1 MDLKKLIMAGGLALA
16 VLAGGAQ
23 AQIIGGDVV
32 VDGSRDDV
40 IFLGGEMNVSGT
52 VEGDVF
58 GMAGEAQIDAD
69 VSGDVQFFGGELSLS
84 GTVAGEVDAAAGD
97 INLSADVGN
106 DVNVAAGDV
115 TVTGAIAGDLNAA
128 GGSVDIRGS
137 VGGESHLA
145 GGHVLL
151 APESEYTGTVEI
163 IGGHI
168 EFQGIARDRVEIEA
182 EEVVLSGR
190 FDGDIEILAEQ
201 VRVASGAVVTGTL
214 EIEGPTEPVIED
226 GSSVSVLDY
235 TQRDYNFERENIDEF
250 DVDFDFDGPLNFAIG
265 VGENI
270 PAAFLAT
277 AFVIGFLIALMS
289 PNGLRGMTSAFRRR
303 PVSALFLGA
312 IGIPMVFIIIM
323 VVIVLL
329 MATVIGIPLAIL
341 LLVMLPFIYIGFMA
355 IGGFAI
361 GDLIFNRSYPNAGL
375 GLALRAASLLV
386 VLVAVYVLGFAP
398 GLGLLIGLV
407 VLAIGIGSWLLSFGK
422 HPDGRD
428 DREAEPKEAPR
439 RDPEPS
445 DDGSVTEGEG

>member
-1 MDLKKLIMAGGLALA
+1 MDFKKLIMAGGLALA
-16 VLAGGAQ
+16 VLTGAAQ

-40 IFLGGEMNVSGT
+40 IFLGGEMQVSGT

-58 GMAGEAQIDAD
+58 GMAGDARIDAN
-69 VSGDVQFFGGELSLS
+69 VTGDVQFFGGDLTLA

-97 INLSADVGN
+97 ISISADVGN
-106 DVNVAAGDV
+106 DVNAAAGDV
-115 TVTGAIAGDLNAA
+115 TVTGNVSGDLNAA
-128 GGSVDIRGS
+128 GGSVDVHGS
-137 VGGESHLA
+137 VSGETHLA

-151 APESEYTGTVEI
+151 APDSQYAGSVEI
-163 IGGHI
+163 IGGLI
-168 EFQGIARDRVEIEA
+168 EFEGVARDRVEIEA
-182 EEVVLSGR
+182 EEVVLAGR
-190 FDGDIEILAEQ
+190 FEGDVEILAEQ
-201 VRVASGAVVTGTL
+201 VRIAPSAVVTGTL
-214 EIEGPTEPVIED
+214 QIEGPTEPLVEA
-226 GSSVSVLDY
+226 GSSVAVLDY
-235 TQRDYNFERENIDEF
+235 TQRDFDFEKENLDEF

-277 AFVIGFLIALMS
+277 AFVIGLLIALMS
-289 PNGLRGMTSAFRRR
+289 PKGLRGMTSAFRRR

-312 IGIPMVFIIIM
+312 IGIPMVFLIIL

-361 GDLIFNRSYPNAGL
+361 GDLIFNRNYPNAGL

-398 GLGLLIGLV
+398 GLGVLIGTI
-407 VLAIGIGSWLLSFGK
+407 VLAIGIGSWLLSFGR

-428 DREAEPKEAPR
+428 DRQDEPAEAPR
-439 RDPEPS
+439 KDPAPA
-445 DDGSVTEGEG
+445 DDGAVTESEG

>member
-1 MDLKKLIMAGGLALA
+1 MDFKKLIMAGGLALA
-16 VLAGGAQ
+16 VLSGAAQ
-23 AQIIGGDVV
+23 AQIIGGDIS

-40 IFLGGEMNVSGT
+40 IFLGGEMEVTGT

-58 GMAGEAQIDAD
+58 GMAGEAQINANIT
-69 VSGDVQFFGGELSLS
+69 GDVQFFGGELTLA
-84 GTVAGEVDAAAGD
+84 GIVAGEVDAAAGD

-106 DVNVAAGDV
+106 DVNAAAGDV
-115 TVTGAIAGDLNAA
+115 SVTGRVEGDLNAA
-128 GGSVDIRGS
+128 GGSVDVHGS
-137 VGGESHLA
+137 VGGETHLA

-151 APESEYTGTVEI
+151 APDSEYAGTVEI
-163 IGGHI
+163 IGGLI
-168 EFQGIARDRVEIEA
+168 EFEGTARDRVEIEA

-190 FDGDIEILAEQ
+190 FDGDVEILAEQ
-201 VRVASGAVVTGTL
+201 VRIASTAVVTGTL
-214 EIEGPTEPVIED
+214 EIEGPTEPVVEP
-226 GSSVSVLDY
+226 GSSVAVLDY
-235 TQRDYNFERENIDEF
+235 TQRDFDFERENLDEF

-312 IGIPMVFIIIM
+312 IGIPMVFIIIL

-329 MATVIGIPLAIL
+329 MATVIGIPLAFL

-361 GDLIFNRSYPNAGL
+361 GDLIFNRSYPDAGL

-398 GLGLLIGLV
+398 GLGLLIGLII
-407 VLAIGIGSWLLSFGK
+407 LAIGIGSWLLSFGR

-428 DREAEPKEAPR
+428 ERPAVAEEAPHR
-439 RDPEPS
+439 EPIRS
-445 DDGSVTEGEG
+445 DDESVTDGEG